1 MTTQLPPMTE
11 TPKLYVDATPDKEY
25 PLRILKAYR
34 HDCDCKWASATDGSS
49 VESNPLLKMM
59 NEHNDQRAKY
69 LDKAIRIL
77 EEHL

>member
-34 HDCDCKWASATDGSS
+34 QDCDCKWASDTDGTLPD
-49 VESNPLLKMM
+49 NPILKMM

-77 EEHL
+77 KEQL